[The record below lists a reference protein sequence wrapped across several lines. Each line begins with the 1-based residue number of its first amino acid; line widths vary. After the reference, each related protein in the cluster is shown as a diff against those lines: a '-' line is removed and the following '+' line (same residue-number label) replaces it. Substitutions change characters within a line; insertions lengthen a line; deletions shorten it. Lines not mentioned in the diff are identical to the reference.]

1 MYNYDFKDKWEG
13 KKEAGG
19 MPKKWDDKE
28 LSQSQSSRLTG
39 INLLSLR

>member
-19 MPKKWDDKE
+19 MPKKFDGKI
-28 LSQSQSSRLTG
+28 LFQSQSSRRKRM
-39 INLLSLR
+39 NHLSL